1 MRKALILILSYLGW
15 NSAFRLMLLS
25 LSVYFMAR
33 SGSPFPEISE
43 TTNKNQILVV
53 GIGCLSFIY
62 FLTQMNPIATVSRSE
77 VITSNQIE
85 MLFYPGF
92 LRGAV
97 FACLFAFVALSAGY
111 YKYIGFFIQ
120 NDTPGL
126 AVPGLI
132 FRALSILLMVYI
144 DEFIFRGRFMNLLR
158 DQSHPLRVILLS
170 ALFYSLSKQMLFHL
184 GFAHI
189 LTLGLLGTALGLR
202 SYLHRGFTE
211 GAGIVAGFLIVAH
224 CGFSLPIF
232 GNEAQGILLLQYD
245 IQRDLESTTIRLLTG
260 GLGGPLSSMTI
271 QALLLFDILWNY
283 FREKKS
289 LWPLRPAEIR

>member
-1 MRKALILILSYLGW
+1 
-15 NSAFRLMLLS
+15 
-25 LSVYFMAR
+25 
-33 SGSPFPEISE
+33 
-43 TTNKNQILVV
+43 
-53 GIGCLSFIY
+53 
-62 FLTQMNPIATVSRSE
+62 
-77 VITSNQIE
+77 
-85 MLFYPGF
+85 
-92 LRGAV
+92 
-97 FACLFAFVALSAGY
+97 
-111 YKYIGFFIQ
+111 
-120 NDTPGL
+120 
-126 AVPGLI
+126 
-132 FRALSILLMVYI
+132 MVYI